1 MVSQPQCHSDDGEEA
16 EDLTSL
22 ITVFPNQGTL
32 VPGGTAELFFKF
44 SPRFRRS
51 SLGWK
56 SIEELAP
63 RKDYALFINIEA
75 VGVIKQSDKG
85 TFKHGMVMHQ
95 HMKESICPCYK
106 YLKMYQ
112 HLHKNFTN
120 QNLPE
125 NVVFFDYLKKVES
138 HTQK

>member
-95 HMKESICPCYK
+95 HMKKSIVYICPC
-106 YLKMYQ
+106 
-112 HLHKNFTN
+112 
-120 QNLPE
+120 
-125 NVVFFDYLKKVES
+125 
-138 HTQK
+138 